1 MRRILITLTCLFA
14 FAFISKASDDKPIT
28 FEQLPQSAQQFVKKY
43 FADRVISVVKL
54 DAEIMGKSY
63 EVIFNNGD
71 NLEFDKNGTW
81 TSLECKQS
89 TVPDAVVPAQILDYV
104 KKNYQGV
111 VIRQISKED
120 RGAYEVELSNGLELK
135 FNKSF
140 QLVEIDS

>member
-1 MRRILITLTCLFA
+1 MKRIMIALACMFA
-14 FAFISKASDDKPIT
+14 FVFTAKASDDKPIT
-28 FEQLPQSAQQFVKKY
+28 FEQLPQAAQHFVKSY
-43 FADRVISVVKL
+43 FGDKVISLVKV
-54 DAEIMGKSY
+54 DAEIVGKNY

-89 TVPDAVVPAQILDYV
+89 AVPDAVVPAQILDYV
-104 KKNYQGV
+104 KNNYQGV
-111 VIRQISKED
+111 IIKKIEKED
-120 RGAYEVELSNGLELK
+120 RGAYGIELSNGLDLK

>member
-1 MRRILITLTCLFA
+1 
-14 FAFISKASDDKPIT
+14 
-28 FEQLPQSAQQFVKKY
+28 
-43 FADRVISVVKL
+43 
-54 DAEIMGKSY
+54 MGKSY